1 MFKILSRS
9 SGNVIGIRAEGLL
22 THADYQQVLPELEQ
36 MIKDYGAIR
45 VLLEI
50 TGIPCVTPR
59 ALMDDLQ
66 FDMAHNKEVER
77 VAITGN
83 CSANEWMTKMTTML
97 FPESQVLFF
106 DLADADKAWD
116 WIEEG
121 VEGIQTVGSSATE
134 QSQ

>member
-50 TGIPCVTPR
+50 TGIPCATPR

-77 VAITGN
+77 AAITGS
-83 CSANEWMTKMTTML
+83 CSIHEWMTKMTTML
-97 FPESQVLFF
+97 FPESQVQFF

-116 WIEEG
+116 WIEDG
-121 VEGIQTVGSSATE
+121 VEIVEKVGSSAE
-134 QSQ
+134 QA

>member
-1 MFKILSRS
+1 MFKILSRG

-22 THADYQQVLPELEQ
+22 THADYQKVLPEMEK

-50 TGIPCVTPR
+50 PGIPCATPR

-77 VAITGN
+77 VAITGDH
-83 CSANEWMTKMTTML
+83 SIHEWMTKMTAML
-97 FPESQVLFF
+97 FPESQVRFF

-121 VEGIQTVGSSATE
+121 VEGAQPVGSSAK
-134 QSQ
+134 QA